1 MAGFRPFPFAPLPS
15 GRNTSGGPCDP
26 GRMAAKKP
34 KPSPS
39 EALAPILG
47 AGKEISV
54 SELAEELIAEAGG
67 AKSFAKLYIQEMRN
81 GTKEGSVA
89 RARMLDGIL
98 KIVTSSSAQNKGQ
111 GKTEDQMSEEELQAV
126 ARTLLR
132 KRTPAPA
139 EEPADG

>member
-67 AKSFAKLYIQEMRN
+67 AGQTTSTVGI
-81 GTKEGSVA
+81 A
-89 RARMLDGIL
+89 RYAITR
-98 KIVTSSSAQNKGQ
+98 
-111 GKTEDQMSEEELQAV
+111 
-126 ARTLLR
+126 
-132 KRTPAPA
+132 
-139 EEPADG
+139 